1 MLKVSVKFRA
11 ATLPFGVFR
20 RRTREI
26 MEDRA
31 AVKRRVVVVG
41 AGNAALCAA
50 LSARESG
57 AAVTVLERAP
67 RREHGGNSRF
77 TMASMRFAYGGLDE
91 LQEVAGQLR
100 AEEIRASDFGSYP
113 ERRFARDLE
122 RMSGG
127 RADPGLVA
135 TLVARSRPTLRWMR
149 GLGVEFVP
157 LYSGQAFEVDGKR
170 RFWGGLTLQA
180 RGEGPGLV
188 SSLQRAA
195 ERAGIEILYGC
206 RAVGLLADG
215 GAVCGVEV
223 EGPSGARSLLADAV
237 VLASGGFEAN
247 REWRRR
253 HLGEGWE
260 AAKVRGSRYNTG
272 DGIRMALEAGAA
284 RAGQWSG
291 CHAVAW
297 DLNAPEVGNLEVR
310 HRYQKHS
317 YPLGIVVN
325 ARGERFLDEGADFRN
340 YTYARY
346 GHKVLEQPGRFAW
359 QVFDAQVAGLLRDE
373 YRQPHASRATAESV
387 EELAGRIEGVDEEG
401 FLRTVRDFNAAVR
414 RDVPFDPSVR
424 DGRSTRGLDPDKSN
438 WANALEQP
446 PFEAFAVTCGITF
459 TFGGLATGPNAR
471 VLDGTGRPIPGLFAA
486 GELVGGLFYDNYPG
500 GSGLTAGAV
509 FGRIAGAGAAG
520 RDG

>member
-1 MLKVSVKFRA
+1 M
-11 ATLPFGVFR
+11 
-20 RRTREI
+20 
-26 MEDRA
+26 
-31 AVKRRVVVVG
+31 RRVVVVG

-50 LSARESG
+50 LAAREAG

-67 RREHGGNSRF
+67 RAEHGGNSRF
-77 TMASMRFAYGGLDE
+77 TMAAMRFSYGGLEE
-91 LQEVAGQLR
+91 LREIAAALT

-113 ERRFARDLE
+113 ERQFVQDLE

-127 RADPGLVA
+127 RAEPELVR
-135 TLVARSRPTLRWMR
+135 TLVTRSRPTLRWMR

-157 LYSGQAFEVDGKR
+157 LYAGQAFEVDGKR

-180 RGEGPGLV
+180 RGGGPGLV
-188 SSLQRAA
+188 ASLQRAA
-195 ERAGIEILYGC
+195 ERAGIEVLYRC
-206 RAVGLLADG
+206 RAVRLHVNDR
-215 GAVCGVEV
+215 AVRGVEA
-223 EGPSGARSLLADAV
+223 EGPAGPRSLPADAV

-247 REWRRR
+247 REWRRQ
-253 HLGEGWE
+253 HLGEGWD

-272 DGIRMALEAGAA
+272 DGIRMALEAGAS

-346 GHKVLEQPGRFAW
+346 GRRVLEQPGRFAW
-359 QVFDAQVAGLLRDE
+359 QVFDARVADLLRDE
-373 YRQPHASRATAESV
+373 YRQPHATRVVADSL
-387 EELAGRIEGVDEEG
+387 EELSVRLDGVDGEG
-401 FLRTVRDFNAAVR
+401 FLRTIRDFNAAVR

-424 DGRSTRGLDPDKSN
+424 DGRGTLGLTVNKSN
-438 WANALEQP
+438 WANPLELA

-459 TFGGLATGPNAR
+459 TFGGLAVDRKAR
-471 VLDGTGRPIPGLFAA
+471 VLDGTARPIPGLFAA
-486 GELVGGLFYDNYPG
+486 GELVGGLFFDNYPG

-509 FGRIAGAGAAG
+509 FGRLAGLGAGGA
-520 RDG
+520 DG

>member
-1 MLKVSVKFRA
+1 MTRA
-11 ATLPFGVFR
+11 ATG
-20 RRTREI
+20 
-26 MEDRA
+26 
-31 AVKRRVVVVG
+31 RRVVVVG

-50 LSARESG
+50 LAARQEG
-57 AAVTVLERAP
+57 ASVTVLERAP
-67 RREHGGNSRF
+67 WAERGGNSRF
-77 TMASMRFAYGGLDE
+77 TMAAMRFAYGGLDD
-91 LQEVAGQLR
+91 LREVAGGLSE
-100 AEEIRASDFGSYP
+100 EEIAASDFGTYP

-122 RMSGG
+122 RTGG
-127 RADPGLVA
+127 GQADPELVE
-135 TLVARSRPTLRWMR
+135 TLVTRSRATLRWMR

-157 LYSGQAFEVDGKR
+157 LYAGQAFEVDGKR

-180 RGEGPGLV
+180 RGGGPGLV
-188 SSLQRAA
+188 AALERAA
-195 ERAGIEILYGC
+195 AKAGISTRYGC
-206 RAVGLLADG
+206 RAVGLRVEE
-215 GAVCGVEV
+215 GAVRGVEV
-223 EGPSGARSLLADAV
+223 EEASGRGTLEADAV

-247 REWRRR
+247 GDWRRR

-260 AAKVRGSRYNTG
+260 QARVRGSRYNTG

-346 GHKVLEQPGRFAW
+346 GRKVLEQPGRFAW
-359 QVFDAQVAGLLRDE
+359 QVFDARVSPLLRDE
-373 YRQPHASRATAESV
+373 YRKPHATRV
-387 EELAGRIEGVDEEG
+387 EADSLPELAARLDGVDPDG
-401 FLRTVRDFNAAVR
+401 FLRTVEDFNAAVR
-414 RDVPFDPSVR
+414 RDVRFDPSVR
-424 DGRSTRGLDPDKSN
+424 DGRSTRGLVPDKSN
-438 WANALEQP
+438 WANPLEAP

-459 TFGGLATGPNAR
+459 TFGGLAVDRRAR
-471 VLDGTGRPIPGLFAA
+471 VLDRHGQPIPRLFAA

-509 FGRIAGAGAAG
+509 FGRLAGRGAGRNHA
-520 RDG
+520 

>member
-1 MLKVSVKFRA
+1 MAL
-11 ATLPFGVFR
+11 
-20 RRTREI
+20 EI

-50 LSARESG
+50 LSARENG

-91 LQEVAGQLR
+91 LQEVADALS
-100 AEEIRASDFGSYP
+100 AEEIAASDFGSYP
-113 ERRFARDLE
+113 ERQFTLDLE

-127 RADPGLVA
+127 RADPGLVRA
-135 TLVARSRPTLRWMR
+135 LVARSRPTLRWMR

-157 LYSGQAFEVDGKR
+157 LYAGQAFEVDGKR

-180 RGEGPGLV
+180 RGGGPGLV
-188 SSLQRAA
+188 ASLGRAA
-195 ERAGIEILYGC
+195 ERAGIGILHEC
-206 RAVGLLADG
+206 RAVGLLVDG
-215 GAVCGVEV
+215 GAVRGVKV
-223 EGPSGARSLLADAV
+223 EGQSGARSLPADAV

-247 REWRRR
+247 REWRRQ

-284 RAGQWSG
+284 RAGQWTG

-346 GHKVLEQPGRFAW
+346 GRRVLEQPGRFAW
-359 QVFDAQVAGLLRDE
+359 QVFDAQVADLLRDE
-373 YRQPHASRATAESV
+373 YRQPHASRVTADSV
-387 EELAGRIEGVDEEG
+387 EELAGRLEGVDNEG

-424 DGRSTRGLDPDKSN
+424 DGRSTRGLEAAKSN
-438 WANALEQP
+438 WANPLEQP

-459 TFGGLATGPNAR
+459 TFGGLAVDPNAR

-520 RDG
+520 LDG

>member
-1 MLKVSVKFRA
+1 MQDQV
-11 ATLPFGVFR
+11 PG
-20 RRTREI
+20 
-26 MEDRA
+26 
-31 AVKRRVVVVG
+31 KRRVVVVG

-50 LSARESG
+50 LSAREGG

-67 RREHGGNSRF
+67 RPEHGGNSRF
-77 TMASMRFAYGGLDE
+77 TMASMRFAYGGLDD
-91 LQEVAGQLR
+91 LQEVAGRLS
-100 AEEIRASDFGSYP
+100 AEETSTSDFGSYP
-113 ERRFARDLE
+113 ESQFVRDLE

-127 RADPGLVA
+127 RADPDLVA
-135 TLVARSRPTLRWMR
+135 TLVSRSRPTLRWMR

-157 LYSGQAFEVDGKR
+157 LYAGQAFEVDGKH

-180 RGEGPGLV
+180 RGGGPGLV
-188 SSLQRAA
+188 ASLQRAA
-195 ERAGIEILYGC
+195 ERAGIEVLYES
-206 RAVGLLADG
+206 RAVRLHVEG
-215 GAVCGVEV
+215 GSVRGVEV
-223 EGPSGARSLLADAV
+223 EGPSGSRTLPAGAV

-247 REWRRR
+247 REWRRQ

-260 AAKVRGSRYNTG
+260 AAKVRGSRFNTG

-284 RAGQWSG
+284 RAGQWTG

-346 GHKVLEQPGRFAW
+346 GRKVLEQPGRFAW
-359 QVFDAQVAGLLRDE
+359 QVFDSRVSGLLRDE
-373 YRQPHASRATAESV
+373 YHQSHASRVTADSV
-387 EELAGRIEGVDEEG
+387 EELAGRLDGVDEEG

-414 RDVPFDPSVR
+414 RDVPFDPSAR
-424 DGRSTRGLDPDKSN
+424 DGRSTRGLVPDKSN
-438 WANALEQP
+438 WANPLDRP

-459 TFGGLATGPNAR
+459 TFGGLRVDSLAR
-471 VLDGTGRPIPGLFAA
+471 VLDEDGRPLAGLFAA

-509 FGRIAGAGAAG
+509 FGRIAGGGAAG
-520 RDG
+520 HDG

>member
-1 MLKVSVKFRA
+1 MRDQV
-11 ATLPFGVFR
+11 P
-20 RRTREI
+20 
-26 MEDRA
+26 
-31 AVKRRVVVVG
+31 VKRRVVVVG

-50 LSARESG
+50 LSAREGG

-67 RREHGGNSRF
+67 RSEHGGNSRF
-77 TMASMRFAYGGLDE
+77 TMASMRFAYRGLDE
-91 LQEVAGQLR
+91 LQEVAGQLG
-100 AEEIRASDFGSYP
+100 ADAIEASDFGSYP
-113 ERRFARDLE
+113 ESRFVRDLE

-127 RADPGLVA
+127 RADPRLVA
-135 TLVARSRPTLRWMR
+135 TLVGRSRPTLRWMR

-157 LYSGQAFEVDGKR
+157 LYSGQAFEIDGKR

-180 RGEGPGLV
+180 RGGGPGLV
-188 SSLQRAA
+188 ASLRQAA
-195 ERAGIEILYGC
+195 ERAGVEVLHES
-206 RAVGLLADG
+206 RAVRLLVEG
-215 GAVCGVEV
+215 GAVRGVEV
-223 EGPSGARSLLADAV
+223 DRPSGPRSLTADAV

-253 HLGEGWE
+253 HLGDGWDE
-260 AAKVRGSRYNTG
+260 AKVRGSRYNTG
-272 DGIRMALEAGAA
+272 DGIRMALEAGAG

-346 GHKVLEQPGRFAW
+346 GRKVLEQPGRFAW
-359 QVFDAQVAGLLRDE
+359 QVFDARVSDLLRDE
-373 YRQPHASRATAESV
+373 YRQPHASRVTADTV
-387 EELAGRIEGVDEEG
+387 EELAGRLDGVDEEG
-401 FLRTVRDFNAAVR
+401 FLRTVRAFNAAVR
-414 RDVPFDPSVR
+414 RDVRFDPSAR

-438 WANALEQP
+438 WANPLEQP

-459 TFGGLATGPNAR
+459 TFGGLRVDQRAR
-471 VLDGTGRPIPGLFAA
+471 VLGEDGRPVRSLFAA

-509 FGRIAGAGAAG
+509 FGRLAGMAAAAP
-520 RDG
+520 DG

>member
-1 MLKVSVKFRA
+1 
-11 ATLPFGVFR
+11 
-20 RRTREI
+20 

-31 AVKRRVVVVG
+31 SVKRHVVVVG

-50 LSARESG
+50 LSARGRG
-57 AAVTVLERAP
+57 AQVTVLERAP
-67 RREHGGNSRF
+67 RPEHGGNSRF
-77 TMASMRFAYGGLDE
+77 TMGSMRFAYTGLDE
-91 LQEVAGQLR
+91 LQEVAGPLS
-100 AEEIRASDFGSYP
+100 AGEIRASDFGSYP
-113 ERRFARDLE
+113 EGQFLQDLD

-127 RADPGLVA
+127 RADPGLIA
-135 TLVARSRPTLRWMR
+135 ELVARSRPTLRWMR

-180 RGEGPGLV
+180 RGGGPGLV
-188 SSLQRAA
+188 ASLRRAA
-195 ERAGIEILYGC
+195 ERTGIGILHER
-206 RAVGLLADG
+206 RAVGLLMDG
-215 GAVCGVEV
+215 GVVRGVEV
-223 EGPSGARSLLADAV
+223 DEASGVRSLPADAV

-247 REWRRR
+247 REWRRQ

-260 AAKVRGSRYNTG
+260 AARVRGSRYNTG
-272 DGIRMALEAGAA
+272 DGIRMALAAGAA
-284 RAGQWSG
+284 RAGQWTG

-297 DLNAPEVGNLEVR
+297 DLNAPCVGNLEVR

-346 GHKVLEQPGRFAW
+346 GREVLEQPGRFAW
-359 QVFDAQVAGLLRDE
+359 QVFDARVAGLLRDE
-373 YRQPHASRATAESV
+373 YRQSHATAVVAGSV
-387 EELAGRIEGVDEEG
+387 EELAGRLEGVDEQG
-401 FLRTVRDFNAAVR
+401 FLRTVRDYNGAVR
-414 RDVPFDPSVR
+414 RDVPFNPSVR

-438 WANALEQP
+438 WANPLERP
-446 PFEAFAVTCGITF
+446 PFEAYAVTCGITF
-459 TFGGLATGPNAR
+459 TFGGLSVDARAR
-471 VLDGTGRPIPGLFAA
+471 VLDGAGQAIPGLFAA

-509 FGRIAGAGAAG
+509 FGRMAGAGAAG